1 MSFWD
6 KIAPAYDLIELVSY
20 FGYKG
25 MRDGIKQ
32 IVPEGAKVLDCAA
45 GTGELTV
52 AAAEKA
58 RSVMCSDLSEAMLH
72 KSMEKCFRHRFT
84 NVAFQSRNIYELPDK
99 DNTYDIVIAGNVL
112 HLLDDP
118 VKAVNE
124 LCRVTKPGGK
134 IIMPT
139 FLSGEKLSGTV
150 ITNLYKKFGFDPAHS
165 YDLEEYER
173 MLSSCNISRLKI
185 TLIDNIIPVGFAL
198 AQPKKSCFK

>member
-1 MSFWD
+1 MNFWD
-6 KIAPAYDLIELVSY
+6 KIAPAYDIVELISY

-25 MRDGIKQ
+25 MKDGIRQ

-52 AAAEKA
+52 TAAEKA
-58 RSVMCSDLSEAMLH
+58 RSVMCSDLSQAMLH
-72 KSMEKCFRHRFT
+72 KSMEKCFKHRLT

-124 LCRVTKPGGK
+124 LCRVTKPNGK

-139 FLSGEKLSGTV
+139 FLTYEKASGRF
-150 ITNLYKKFGFDPAHS
+150 ITDLYKKFGFNPANG
-165 YDLEEYER
+165 YDLEAYRE
-173 MLSSCNISRLKI
+173 MLSRCDLSRLKI
-185 TLIDNIIPVGFAL
+185 TLIDNVIPIGFAL
-198 AQPKKSCFK
+198 AQPKK